1 MLVKRAP
8 VWSMAL
14 KSGKKHFLSSLQP
27 VTLQAAPSCL
37 MTTLLCWEEVKPGC
51 FLFLSTSLP
60 PPPMETWP
68 LTSCWSGHPKDSG
81 PCTLMLRGTH
91 LSPRPPSPQPDL
103 LRSQSNPVTSSW
115 GNLLRPWV
123 LFPASRYLSGGAG
136 VGRTTAVGCVCS
148 SRVWLGST
156 PTCEANW
163 DPGNLKAAWGVPV
176 LVSCSEL
183 APRQVPYL
191 MPRPGW
197 PTQ

>member
-1 MLVKRAP
+1 MVHGVKIR
-8 VWSMAL
+8 
-14 KSGKKHFLSSLQP
+14 KKTFSELPAACDTAGSPLLFNDHSSVLGGGEAW
-27 VTLQAAPSCL
+27 VL
-37 MTTLLCWEEVKPGC
+37 
-51 FLFLSTSLP
+51 SLP
-60 PPPMETWP
+60 LHFSAPPSPPMETWP